1 MPPPAHRSPSQRRLI
16 LWLLAWLL
24 LTTLGAG
31 ATIAAWSPGFL
42 SPAAA
47 DSIKPA
53 ANLLQFLATPGWILV
68 RLITPVWH
76 MNSAG
81 ANLVAHGAAWA
92 CGLAGA
98 ALVLAVRRRVLAA
111 APAPIESRPAFVPS
125 RRRFLVDAPLAMG
138 GLVGSAG
145 LARASL
151 IDPWDLV
158 IRRYSVPISD
168 LPNGLDGLRIVQLS
182 DTHLGPRVPAAF
194 IERAV
199 AKALALGPDLV
210 LLTGDYIHSGRR
222 CVGQAAALFAPIVR
236 AGVPTVGVLGNHDWY
251 GAGHVMSAALRA
263 VGVQMIDNTRV
274 YLDESRR
281 LTGSP
286 RPGGALC
293 LAGVGDLT
301 EDRVDLDAALRGVSH
316 EVPRLLLAHNPDTA
330 EVPAITRARPRIDLM
345 LSGHTHGGQV
355 RLPFVGAPM
364 VPSGYG
370 QKYEGG
376 LVLGP
381 ACRVLISRGIGMS
394 ILPIRFNVPPEIVEL
409 TLTTG

>member
-1 MPPPAHRSPSQRRLI
+1 M
-16 LWLLAWLL
+16 LWLAAWLF

-31 ATIAAWSPGFL
+31 ANVAVWSPGL
-42 SPAAA
+42 ISPAAA

-68 RLITPVWH
+68 RLMTPVWH

-92 CGLAGA
+92 CGVAGA
-98 ALVLAVRRRVLAA
+98 ALVLAVRRRLLAS
-111 APAPIESRPAFVPS
+111 APAPVEPRPMFVPS
-125 RRRFLVDAPLAMG
+125 RRRFLVDAPLAMS

-145 LARASL
+145 LARASP

-158 IRRYSVPISD
+158 IRRYSVPIRE

-194 IERAV
+194 IEHAV
-199 AKALALGPDLV
+199 ARALALGPDLV

-222 CVGQAAALFAPIVR
+222 CVDQAAALFAPIVR
-236 AGVPTVGVLGNHDWY
+236 AGLPTVGILGNHDWY
-251 GAGHVMSAALRA
+251 GAGPVMSEALRA
-263 VGVQMIDNTRV
+263 VGVRMIDNARV
-274 YLDESRR
+274 FLDQSRR
-281 LTGSP
+281 LTDSP
-286 RPGGALC
+286 RPGTALC

-301 EDRVDLDAALRGVSH
+301 EDRVDLNAALRGVGH
-316 EVPRLLLAHNPDTA
+316 DVPRLVLAHNPDTA
-330 EVPAITRARPRIDLM
+330 ETPEVARHRIDQM

-355 RLPFVGAPM
+355 RLPLVGAPL

-376 LVLGP
+376 LVQGP
-381 ACRVLISRGIGMS
+381 ACRVLVSRGIGMS
-394 ILPIRFNVPPEIVEL
+394 ILPIRLNVPPEIVHL
-409 TLTTG
+409 TLTRA